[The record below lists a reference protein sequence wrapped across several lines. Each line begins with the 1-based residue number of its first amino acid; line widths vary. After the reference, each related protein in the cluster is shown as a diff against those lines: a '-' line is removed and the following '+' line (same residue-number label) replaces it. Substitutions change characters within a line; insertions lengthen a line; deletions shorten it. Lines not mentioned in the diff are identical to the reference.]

1 MAIRMT
7 NGLPKESEEN
17 GLIDIARELLKE
29 PLKRIPVVGVVD
41 CSKITTDTS
50 SGAREATVRVLRLE
64 QVHPDDRLELERI
77 IRRSL
82 EWRRGDEVLPID
94 LERDL
99 EAWFPEGTTVDL
111 DTGELRIPG
120 ETAVEADRAGALFDD
135 GSAPDGDAPVEDDE
149 PVVQDLPK
157 PSLQALTW
165 AAEVVLE
172 QQKAHP
178 ILLAETMGISQDEAE
193 GTLLVLAAAGVLSVT
208 VPGGGKDGRAHF
220 DVLMPPSQVGVVRRN
235 LAAMAEDPT
244 SRIFEHLS
252 RPGADETPADDDTD
266 GEGA

>member
-1 MAIRMT
+1 MGIRMT

-29 PLKRIPVVGVVD
+29 PLRRIPVVGVVD
-41 CSKITTDTS
+41 CSKITTDTTT
-50 SGAREATVRVLRLE
+50 GAREATVRVLRLE
-64 QVHPDDRLELERI
+64 AVHPDDRLELERI

-111 DTGELRIPG
+111 ETGELRVPG
-120 ETAVEADRAGALFDD
+120 ETAAEPDRAGTLFDD
-135 GSAPDGDAPVEDDE
+135 GADEQPPAEGEPVEDDE
-149 PVVQDLPK
+149 PVVQELPK

-178 ILLAETMGISQDEAE
+178 VLLAEAIGISQDEAE
-193 GTLLVLAAAGVLSVT
+193 GLLLVLAAAGVLSVT
-208 VPGGGKDGRAHF
+208 VPGAGKDGRAHF
-220 DVLMPPSQVGVVRRN
+220 DVLVPPSQIGHVRRN
-235 LAAMAEDPT
+235 LAAMADDPT
-244 SRIFEHLS
+244 SRIYEHLS
-252 RPGADETPADDDTD
+252 RPGADEAGD
-266 GEGA
+266 GA